1 MPKRMVIYL
10 FTAKVLAGPS
20 GDLASEHHD
29 HLSFPIDNV
38 QQLKSMVTD
47 LFGDRLSACRT
58 TENSSLAETRSDG
71 CGTVCPVAGLARTLP
86 LQSRTGLR
94 VRIACKGRRSTA
106 LALKRDV
113 KTHPT
118 CCEVGRNPKARSLAR
133 IQTLIRNASERER

>member
-1 MPKRMVIYL
+1 MAFHRGRPECEVLEVRIWER
-10 FTAKVLAGPS
+10 LAGAEAEVM
-20 GDLASEHHD
+20 DVEASAPDGPVSRGEPH
-29 HLSFPIDNV
+29 PC
-38 QQLKSMVTD
+38 
-47 LFGDRLSACRT
+47 DRLSACRT

-113 KTHPT
+113 KPHPT
-118 CCEVGRNPKARSLAR
+118 RCEVGRNPKARSLAR